1 MPLLAVQTSFN
12 RQLWHNWHLQ
22 LFSLNCE
29 LQLSIATYNISL
41 RSMTVNCDITFNW
54 DLKQSNATYNCQ
66 LHLCLQNATFYSRLI
81 TVDCDL
87 LLQIAIYNWKLRNI
101 LVIGNFD
108 LLLSIATNSIQVWL
122 LNSQLSF
129 YLESTT

>member
-1 MPLLAVQTSFN
+1 
-12 RQLWHNWHLQ
+12 
-22 LFSLNCE
+22 
-29 LQLSIATYNISL
+29 
-41 RSMTVNCDITFNW
+41 MTVNCDITFNW

-66 LHLCLQNATFYSRLI
+66 LHLYLQIATFYSHLQLKYGQSRLI

-101 LVIGNFD
+101 VVIGNFD